1 MKKIQNSCIFERK
14 TFEMNHEEG
23 CVSFGYSHISYMYI
37 HDDFFFPLKLCNI
50 SKAWAKYIQWAS
62 QLPHCYMHSTGNSY
76 EPVYKCL
83 LAGEISIMHF

>member
-37 HDDFFFPLKLCNI
+37 HDNFFFSPLSYVTFPKHGPNI
-50 SKAWAKYIQWAS
+50 YSGLHSSHTVTCTALGIAMSQYINVYLLGKY
-62 QLPHCYMHSTGNSY
+62 P
-76 EPVYKCL
+76 
-83 LAGEISIMHF
+83 